1 MNCWTLNQKF
11 LSFKIIKSKN
21 KRMKIF
27 KKDNI
32 KKKII
37 IKIIETYKQNIEKNN
52 YKMLNFNIF
61 LCLTKNKHYW
71 TKKRILKIKNI
82 YQDYYDMV

>member
-1 MNCWTLNQKF
+1 
-11 LSFKIIKSKN
+11 
-21 KRMKIF
+21 MKIF

-61 LCLTKNKHYW
+61 FVFNKNKHHW
-71 TKKRILKIKNI
+71 IKKRNLKIKNI
-82 YQDYYDMV
+82 NQDYYDMVKIL

>member
-1 MNCWTLNQKF
+1 MNCSTLNQKF
-11 LSFKIIKSKN
+11 SSFKIIKSKN

-61 LCLTKNKHYW
+61 FVFHQELPLLNKK
-71 TKKRILKIKNI
+71 TNFKDKK
-82 YQDYYDMV
+82 

>member
-1 MNCWTLNQKF
+1 MNCATLNQKF

-21 KRMKIF
+21 KRMEIF

-52 YKMLNFNIF
+52 YKM
-61 LCLTKNKHYW
+61 
-71 TKKRILKIKNI
+71 
-82 YQDYYDMV
+82 

>member
-1 MNCWTLNQKF
+1 MNCSTLNQKF

-37 IKIIETYKQNIEKNN
+37 IKIIEIYKQNIEKNN
-52 YKMLNFNIF
+52 YKMLHFNIF
-61 LCLTKNKHYW
+61 C
-71 TKKRILKIKNI
+71 
-82 YQDYYDMV
+82 V